1 MLNCKQILQT
11 TRQSSSILLC
21 YSYTKREGEQMT
33 TTTATNPRTALK
45 NDICSTFQ
53 NQFQI
58 KRETLPA
65 VLDAIKKISN
75 SADMWICA
83 GKYFSTSEMKK
94 SACGFARQYR
104 DLESP
109 KKVVKK
115 VDEAKIA
122 LDTWFGTDLH

>member
-1 MLNCKQILQT
+1 
-11 TRQSSSILLC
+11 
-21 YSYTKREGEQMT
+21 MT
-33 TTTATNPRTALK
+33 TTAIDARTALK
-45 NDICSTFQ
+45 NEICKTFQ
-53 NQFQI
+53 SEFQI

-65 VLDAIKKISN
+65 VLDAVKRISN
-75 SADMWICA
+75 SADMWSCA

-94 SACGFARQYR
+94 VACGFARQFR

-115 VDEAKIA
+115 ADEGKIA

>member
-1 MLNCKQILQT
+1 
-11 TRQSSSILLC
+11 
-21 YSYTKREGEQMT
+21 MT
-33 TTTATNPRTALK
+33 ANTIDLRSALK
-45 NDICSTFQ
+45 NEICKTFQ
-53 NQFQI
+53 TQFQI
-58 KRETLPA
+58 KREKLPA

-94 SACGFARQYR
+94 AACGFARQYR

-115 VDEAKIA
+115 VDEAKVA
-122 LDTWFGTDLH
+122 LDAWFGTDLH

>member
-1 MLNCKQILQT
+1 MAT
-11 TRQSSSILLC
+11 A
-21 YSYTKREGEQMT
+21 
-33 TTTATNPRTALK
+33 TATNPRTALK
-45 NDICSTFQ
+45 NDICKTFQ
-53 NQFQI
+53 SEFQI

-94 SACGFARQYR
+94 AACGFARQYR

-115 VDEAKIA
+115 VDEAKQA